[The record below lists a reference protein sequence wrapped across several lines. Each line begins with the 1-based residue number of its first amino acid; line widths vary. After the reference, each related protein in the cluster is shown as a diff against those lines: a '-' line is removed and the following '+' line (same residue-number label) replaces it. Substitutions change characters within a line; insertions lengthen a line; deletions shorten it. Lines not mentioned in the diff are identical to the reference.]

1 MKPMVSFLAGSVMM
15 LHPDD
20 TSQILEVVQ
29 KAREKL
35 ASYNET
41 AVRIRQQLDG

>member
-1 MKPMVSFLAGSVMM
+1 MVIFLAGSVMR

-35 ASYNET
+35 DSYKET
-41 AVRIRQQLDG
+41 AARIRQQLEG